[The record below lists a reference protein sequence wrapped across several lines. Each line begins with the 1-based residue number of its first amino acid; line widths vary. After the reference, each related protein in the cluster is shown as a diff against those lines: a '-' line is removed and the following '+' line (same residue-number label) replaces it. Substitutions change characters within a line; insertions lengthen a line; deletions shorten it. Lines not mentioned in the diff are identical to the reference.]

1 LACIDSPATLPDWP
15 MPWPEFAVDWQRAGL
30 LLVDLQNYGCNP
42 AMGVA
47 RMLAERY
54 PAIAAYYLPR
64 LTEVVVPAARRLLDG
79 FRAAGRPVLFTR
91 HGPLLPDG
99 SDLIA
104 RRRRR
109 DRDAVTLTGRPT
121 LWHRGT
127 PEHAVIE
134 ALAPRPGELVIDK
147 NSSGAFNS
155 SGIDACLRNL
165 GLETLVVG
173 GMATEMCVETTARDA
188 ADRGWN
194 VILVEDACLTFRPED
209 HRASLSAMARVF
221 AQVWPSGR
229 VLAELGAAPAAIS
242 QDCDAQ

>member
-1 LACIDSPATLPDWP
+1 MTAIDSPGTLPDWP
-15 MPWPEFAVDWQRAGL
+15 MPWPSFEVDWRRAGL

-42 AMGVA
+42 AMGIA
-47 RMLAERY
+47 AMLAERY

-64 LTEVVVPAARRLLDG
+64 LSGTVIPAARRLLG
-79 FRAAGRPVLFTR
+79 AFRARGLPVLFTR

-99 SDLIA
+99 RDLIA

-109 DRDAVTLTGRPT
+109 DAEAVPLTGAPT
-121 LWHRGT
+121 LWSRGT
-127 PEHAVIE
+127 IEHAVIAE
-134 ALAPRPGELVIDK
+134 LEPRPGELVIDK
-147 NSSGAFNS
+147 NTSGAFNS
-155 SGIDACLRNL
+155 TGIDAYLRNL
-165 GLETLVVG
+165 GIETLVVG

-221 AQVWPSGR
+221 AQVRASEA
-229 VLAELGAAPAAIS
+229 VLAALEAVPG
-242 QDCDAQ
+242 

>member
-1 LACIDSPATLPDWP
+1 MPEIDSPANLPGWP
-15 MPWPEFAVDWQRAGL
+15 MPWPSFGVDWERAGL
-30 LLVDLQNYGCNP
+30 LLVDLQNYACNP

-54 PAIAAYYLPR
+54 PTIASYYLPR
-64 LTEVVVPAARRLLDG
+64 LAGVVVPAARRLLDA

-99 SDLIA
+99 SDLVA

-109 DRDAVTLTGRPT
+109 DRDAVELTGAPT
-121 LWHRGT
+121 LWSRGT
-127 PEHAVIE
+127 VEHAVIAE
-134 ALAPRPGELVIDK
+134 LAPRPGELVIDK

-155 SGIDACLRNL
+155 TGIDALLRNL

-221 AQVWPSGR
+221 AQVWSSER
-229 VLAELGAAPAAIS
+229 VLEALAAREGG
-242 QDCDAQ
+242 